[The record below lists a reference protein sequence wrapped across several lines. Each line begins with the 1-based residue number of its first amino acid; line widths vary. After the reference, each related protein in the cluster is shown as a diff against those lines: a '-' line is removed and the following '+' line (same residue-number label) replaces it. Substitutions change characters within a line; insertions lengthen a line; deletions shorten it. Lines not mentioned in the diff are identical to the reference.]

1 MSRQPKTY
9 VTPEEY
15 LALERGCE
23 YRNEYVNGEIRAMT
37 GASREHNLITTNLVR
52 EFSLKLRGRPCEVYP
67 SHMRVRIPSA
77 NVYTYPDV
85 VVVCGEPKFEDGHL
99 DTLLNPTL
107 VVEVLSKSTSKYDR
121 TTKSDY
127 FRTLGSLAEYLL
139 VAQDEYAVEQY
150 TRRADGRWVLAEVRG
165 LDSVVGL
172 QSVGCAL
179 TLSDVYE
186 RVEL

>member
-15 LALERGCE
+15 LAFERGCE
-23 YRNEYVNGEIRAMT
+23 YRNEYLNGEIRAMT
-37 GASREHNLITTNLVR
+37 GASREHNLIGLNIASELR
-52 EFSLKLRGRPCEVYP
+52 ARLKGRPCEVY
-67 SHMRVRIPSA
+67 HTDMRVRVPSA

-85 VVVCGEPKFEDGHL
+85 VVVCGEPKFEDGRL

-107 VVEVLSKSTSKYDR
+107 LVEVLSKSTEKYDR

-127 FRTLGSLAEYLL
+127 YRTLESLEGYLL
-139 VAQDEYAVEQY
+139 VSQDEYAVEQY
-150 TRRADGRWVLAEVRG
+150 TRQADGRWLLTSVRG
-165 LDSVVGL
+165 LGSSAEL
-172 QSVGCAL
+172 RSLGCTL
-179 TLSDVYE
+179 PLSDVYE

>member
-1 MSRQPKTY
+1 MSRQPKTL

-15 LALERGCE
+15 LAFEREAE
-23 YRNEYVNGEIRAMT
+23 YKNEYLNGEIRAMT

-52 EFSLKLRGRPCEVYP
+52 DLSLKLRGHPCEVYP
-67 SHMRVRIPSA
+67 SHMRVRIPSV

-107 VVEVLSKSTSKYDR
+107 VVEVLSKSTMRYDR

-127 FRTLGSLAEYLL
+127 YRTLESLAEYLL
-139 VAQDEYAVEQY
+139 VAQGEYAVEQY
-150 TRRADGRWVLAEVRG
+150 ERQADGRWILKEARG
-165 LDSVVGL
+165 LDSVVEL
-172 QSVGCAL
+172 RSVGCVL
-179 TLSDVYE
+179 PLSEVYE
-186 RVEL
+186 RVVL

>member
-15 LALERGCE
+15 LAFEREAE

-37 GASREHNLITTNLVR
+37 GASRKHSFIGLSIASELR
-52 EFSLKLRGRPCEVYP
+52 ARLKGRCEV
-67 SHMRVRIPSA
+67 HHNEMRVRIPSV

-85 VVVCGEPKFEDGHL
+85 VVACGESKYEDSHV

-127 FRTLGSLAEYLL
+127 YRTLESLAEYLL
-139 VAQDEYAVEQY
+139 VAQDKYAVEQY
-150 TRRADGRWVLAEVRG
+150 IRQADGRWLLTDVRG
-165 LDSVVGL
+165 LESVVEL
-172 QSVGCAL
+172 HSVGCVL
-179 TLSDVYE
+179 SLSDIYE
-186 RVEL
+186 GVKL